1 MWQQTAND
9 HENRLNES
17 NIIIKRLEKEVLQ
30 LKADSARN
38 QTKQLKLVLKKHL
51 WLVQQLLLLLLQYW
65 FLLFHQP
72 FFLKKMNIFKNI
84 EKMKKTN
91 MIHCFNAS
99 L

>member
-38 QTKQLKLVLKKHL
+38 QTSKRKKL
-51 WLVQQLLLLLLQYW
+51 
-65 FLLFHQP
+65 
-72 FFLKKMNIFKNI
+72 FLK
-84 EKMKKTN
+84 
-91 MIHCFNAS
+91 
-99 L
+99 